1 MNQIS
6 NEIVGGIHAIISIV
20 IAQIIGVIIFALGG
34 TVLMGL
40 FSSVPIV
47 ASLVG
52 IIVGIVSLLIAVFIS
67 AQIIKK
73 QFSYTDVNKVVSVA
87 TMVVAIISIVMSLG
101 ALMTLAVLYTIIS
114 IALTTFVFH
123 IASRS
128 ML

>member
-6 NEIVGGIHAIISIV
+6 NEVIGGIHAIISII
-20 IAQIIGVIIFALGG
+20 IAQIIGAIIFALGG
-34 TVLMGL
+34 AVLMGL

-47 ASLVG
+47 ASLIG
-52 IIVGIVSLLIAVFIS
+52 IIVGIVSLSIAVFIS

-73 QFSYTDVNKVVSVA
+73 QFSYTDVNKVVSIA
-87 TMVVAIISIVMSLG
+87 TMVVAIVSIVMSLG
-101 ALMTLAVLYTIIS
+101 ALMTPAVLYTIIS
-114 IALTTFVFH
+114 IALTTFVFN